1 MKIPIYEGLDNMNK
15 TNAYVDLVDFNNKY
29 AKYLECNDS
38 SIKNIDKLDCTA
50 SDKDIKTVNVAYNKL
65 MDPNG
70 VFIGSLNMTP
80 INKGTF
86 DSSYNYIVNNYNVN
100 NKLRY
105 ELDNK
110 MRDLYRID
118 NSFYNDNKIKYD
130 VTMYS
135 GILWSVLA
143 SSLIYYVFTKL

>member
-70 VFIGSLNMTP
+70 VFIGSLNTTP
-80 INKGTF
+80 IKKGTF
-86 DSSYNYIVNNYNVN
+86 DSSYNYIINNFNVN
-100 NKLRY
+100 NKVRY